1 MISGVIEQDFGAG
14 VQDCDLLLLL
24 SPRQLGG
31 VGNEGSVAM
40 ASNVI
45 VCAMLVGLAAGLWCC
60 LYFIAT
66 DSGLNPWHEQHE
78 RNRKRR
84 YW

>member
-1 MISGVIEQDFGAG
+1 MT
-14 VQDCDLLLLL
+14 
-24 SPRQLGG
+24 
-31 VGNEGSVAM
+31 
-40 ASNVI
+40 SNVI
-45 VCAMLVGLAAGLWCC
+45 VCAMLLGLAAGLWSC